1 MSDATTEAPLP
12 MGEAIAPIEQ
22 QTEVTIRFDD
32 QAMATNYANVA
43 SVASTAD
50 EILLLFGTNKGWAV
64 PGAEVSVALSN
75 RIILTQSVAR
85 GLLDTLTRVL
95 AARTGA

>member
-1 MSDATTEAPLP
+1 MSDSTNQTDDALAVEAPADP
-12 MGEAIAPIEQ
+12 TQ
-22 QTEVTIRFDD
+22 VRIRFDD
-32 QAMATNYANVA
+32 KEMVTNYANVA

-64 PGAEVSVALSN
+64 PGAEVTVGLSN

-85 GLLDTLTRVL
+85 GLMDTLTRVL
-95 AARTGA
+95 ASRSEG